1 MNKHGR
7 ILYSTK
13 VDNMTSM
20 GDDVNVGVYGV
31 YTTSNSGNGNW
42 KYYLISF
49 KKNGSSLRLT
59 SEWHSYPVDATYD
72 TIEKHA
78 KEISSVDDGKKICD
92 EFKMKWITGSNDTLQ
107 HIRDE
112 KLNEILKD

>member
-7 ILYSTK
+7 ILYTTK
-13 VDNMTSM
+13 VDNMKSM
-20 GDDVNVGVYGV
+20 GDDVNVGIYGIF
-31 YTTSNSGNGNW
+31 TTNNSGNGNW

-49 KKNGSSLRLT
+49 KKMPGVFKLT
-59 SEWHSYPVDATYD
+59 SEWHSYQMDVTYD
-72 TIEKHA
+72 SVEKHA
-78 KEISSVDDGKKICD
+78 KEISSINDGKKICD
-92 EFKMKWITGSNDTLQ
+92 DFKMKWTSGSNDTLQ

>member
-31 YTTSNSGNGNW
+31 YTTSNSGTGNW
-42 KYYLISF
+42 KYYLVSF
-49 KKNGSSLRLT
+49 KKNGSSFRLT
-59 SEWHSYPVDATYD
+59 PEWHSYSVDASYD
-72 TIEKHA
+72 VIEKHA

-112 KLNEILKD
+112 KLSEILKD